1 MGKYNNL
8 YREKA
13 AKNIEVPYYYSVFL
27 LCLQV
32 SLKRLWGSPIIFTIL
47 PIIIKDFPYNVSVNF
62 PTIAF
67 PYYFYK
73 YGMYFSPKSLQKFA
87 VCSLHFD
94 LVSWL
99 LALEATELVS

>member
-1 MGKYNNL
+1 MF
-8 YREKA
+8 
-13 AKNIEVPYYYSVFL
+13 PYYVCKS
-27 LCLQV
+27 

-47 PIIIKDFPYNVSVNF
+47 PIIIKDFPYNASVNF